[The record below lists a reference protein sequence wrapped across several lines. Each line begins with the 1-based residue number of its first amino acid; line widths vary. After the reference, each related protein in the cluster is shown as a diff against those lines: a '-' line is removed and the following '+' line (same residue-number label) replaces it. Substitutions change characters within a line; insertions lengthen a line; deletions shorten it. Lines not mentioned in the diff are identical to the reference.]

1 MTPLPLLSCRLL
13 SCRRLAAL
21 VLAVPLLVQ
30 AHPGHEGDHGLTWDL
45 TAVGP
50 ADAVYLLAL
59 LGISLLAAVRLGALR
74 HACSKLARVAA
85 KVRRAR

>member
-1 MTPLPLLSCRLL
+1 MTPLPPLPLL

-21 VLAVPLLVQ
+21 LLAVPLLVQ

-50 ADAVYLLAL
+50 ADAVSLLAL
-59 LGISLLAAVRLGALR
+59 LGISLLAAVRLGTLR
-74 HACSKLARVAA
+74 QACSKLARVAG
-85 KVRRAR
+85 KVRGAR